1 MNAADLHELVELTAR
16 LAALATRLATATLDP
31 TEHVSEVDAARIAGT
46 SVRALRDA
54 RRAGEL
60 VMYGRQRSRTVR
72 RGDLAVWIESRKVK
86 PLEGVDDADMDRRVA
101 RLAKGRRA
109 HRRLMR

>member
-31 TEHVSEVDAARIAGT
+31 TEHLAEVDAAKIAGT
-46 SVRALRDA
+46 SVRVLRDA

-60 VMYGRQRSRTVR
+60 VMYGKQRSRTVR
-72 RGDLAVWIESRKVK
+72 RGDLAAWIESRRVK
-86 PLEGVDDADMDRRVA
+86 PLEGVEDADMDRRVA
-101 RLAKGRRA
+101 RLAKGRRVRTGA
-109 HRRLMR
+109 